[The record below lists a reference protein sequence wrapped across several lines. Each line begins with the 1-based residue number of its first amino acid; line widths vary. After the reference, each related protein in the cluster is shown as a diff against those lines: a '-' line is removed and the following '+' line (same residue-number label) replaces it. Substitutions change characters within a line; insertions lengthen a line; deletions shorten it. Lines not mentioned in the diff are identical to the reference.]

1 MSFPK
6 QLIPLFTPKERRWL
20 ISLREDLHRYPE
32 LSFKEKET
40 QTRLEKAL
48 IELNVSDIS
57 RVAKTGLVATI
68 KGKHPRSPKIAI
80 RGDIDALPIQE
91 TTSLSYASLNKGV
104 MHACGHDAHASW
116 AIGAALLLS
125 KQPSSGDVLIVLQ
138 PAEEIAKGAKE
149 VLKSGALDQVKAIY
163 GAHADRR
170 FAIPEVVIHKG
181 AISAASDIFS
191 IELKGKSAHGARPQ
205 EGHSPI
211 QGLAALINGFQTIV
225 SRRIAPHDTSVISI
239 GRIHAGNAHNI
250 IPETVTLLGTIRS
263 VNEDVRQ
270 SIHKELRHMIKSVS
284 SAYHLEHK
292 TTITKGSPAIINKDP
307 YISFAD
313 QAVQDILGKSASIDL
328 PEPNMGAE
336 DFAFYLQEIP
346 GSFLRIGS
354 RLTTEDHI
362 PAHNSN
368 FYVHNHAIFVGA
380 SVLAQTAR
388 IASQS
393 L

>member
-6 QLIPLFTPKERRWL
+6 QLTPLFTSKERRWL
-20 ISLREDLHRYPE
+20 TSLREDLHRYPE
-32 LSFKEKET
+32 LSFKEKKT
-40 QTRLEKAL
+40 QVRLEKAL
-48 IELNVSDIS
+48 RDLGIKDVKK
-57 RVAKTGLVATI
+57 VAKTGLVATI
-68 KGKHPRSPKIAI
+68 KGRHPRAPKIAI

-91 TTSLSYASLNKGV
+91 TTNLSYASVNKGV

-116 AIGAALLLS
+116 AIGSALLLS
-125 KQPSSGDVLIVLQ
+125 KQPASGDVLIVLQ
-138 PAEEIAKGAKE
+138 PAEEIAQGAKE
-149 VLKSGALDQVKAIY
+149 VLKSGALDHVKAIY
-163 GAHADRR
+163 GAHADRG
-170 FAIPEVVIHKG
+170 FAIPKVVIHKG
-181 AISAASDIFS
+181 PISAASDIIS
-191 IELKGKSAHGARPQ
+191 IVLKGKSAHGARPQ

-225 SRRIAPHDTSVISI
+225 SRRIAPHDTSVVSI
-239 GRIHAGNAHNI
+239 GRIQAGNTHNI

-263 VNEDVRQ
+263 VDEQVRE
-270 SIHKELRHMIKSVS
+270 SIHKELRHMLKSVS
-284 SAYHLEHK
+284 SAYRIEHK
-292 TTITKGSPAIINKDP
+292 ITITKGSPAIINKDP

-313 QAVQDILGKSASIDL
+313 QAVQDILGKSAAINL

-336 DFAFYLQEIP
+336 DFAFYLKEIP
-346 GSFLRIGS
+346 GGFLRIGS
-354 RLTTEDHI
+354 RLPKEEHI

-368 FYVHNHAIFVGA
+368 FHVHNHAIFVGA